1 MKSLRF
7 DLFEDIVERT
17 GGDIYLG
24 VVGPVRTGK
33 STFIKKFME
42 LFVIPNIEDEAD
54 KERARDE
61 LPQSSA
67 GKTIMTTEPKFV
79 PDEAIEIAIQENI
92 KMRVRF
98 VDCVGYT
105 VPGAVGYDDEE
116 GPRMVT
122 TPWFDYDIPFEEAA
136 EVGTKKVITD
146 HSTIGIVITSDGS
159 FTDISREDY
168 VEAEEKVIA
177 ELKELNKPFVI
188 ILNSK
193 EPYSQESID
202 LKDEL
207 AEKYDVPVVPIDCLN
222 LIEEDINLL
231 FQEILYEFPV
241 KEVNIKL
248 PNWVE
253 ELDSEHW
260 LREEFNQAIRD
271 NIESVFKVRDIDNV
285 INGFNDLDI
294 VEIAQLKDMNLG
306 TGHALIDVSC
316 PDELYNQVLSE
327 ICGQDVSSRADM
339 IRIMTDFSVAK
350 KEYDKISDALEQV
363 KETGYGMV
371 PPLLEEMVL
380 DEPEIVRQGGRF
392 GVKLRATAPS
402 LHLIQVHVNSEFAPV
417 VGSEKQSEDLAN
429 YIMAEF
435 EDNPEKIWESNIFG
449 KSLYELVKDG
459 INAKLT
465 NMPPNA
471 QEKLQETLE
480 KIINEGSGGLIAII
494 L

>member
-1 MKSLRF
+1 LRF

-54 KERARDE
+54 RERARDE
-61 LPQSSA
+61 LPQSST
-67 GKTIMTTEPKFV
+67 GKTIMTTEPKFI
-79 PDEAIEIAIQENI
+79 PDEAIEIAIQDNI

-105 VPGAVGYDDEE
+105 VPGAVGYDDED

-122 TPWFDYDIPFEEAA
+122 TPWFDHDIPFEEAA

-146 HSTIGIVITSDGS
+146 HSTIGVVVTADGS
-159 FTDISREDY
+159 FTDIDREDY
-168 VEAEEKVIA
+168 IQAEEKVIA

-188 ILNSK
+188 ILNTN
-193 EPYSQESID
+193 EPYAEASID
-202 LKDEL
+202 LKEEL
-207 AEKYDVPVVPIDCLN
+207 SAKYDVPVVTINCLN
-222 LIEEDINLL
+222 LVEEDIHLL

-248 PNWVE
+248 PDWVE
-253 ELDSEHW
+253 ELDLEHW

-285 INGFNDLDI
+285 IDGLNELDI
-294 VEIAQLKDMNLG
+294 VELAQLTDMNLG
-306 TGHALIDVSC
+306 TGHALIDVSS
-316 PDELYNQVLSE
+316 PDDLYNQILTE
-327 ICGQDVSSRADM
+327 ICGEEVDSQADM
-339 IRIMTDFSVAK
+339 IRIMLSFSAAK
-350 KEYDKISDALEQV
+350 KEYDKVAEALEQV
-363 KETGYGMV
+363 KESGYGMV
-371 PPLLEEMVL
+371 SPLLEEMIL

-392 GVKLRATAPS
+392 GVKLRASAPS
-402 LHLIQVHVNSEFAPV
+402 IHMIRVNVNSEFSPV

-449 KSLYELVKDG
+449 KSLYDLVKDG
-459 INAKLT
+459 INTKLT

>member
-1 MKSLRF
+1 MRF

-42 LFVIPNIEDEAD
+42 LFVIPNIEDED
-54 KERARDE
+54 DRERARDE

-122 TPWFDYDIPFEEAA
+122 TPWFDYDVPFEEAA

-146 HSTIGIVITSDGS
+146 HSTIGVVVTADGS
-159 FTDISREDY
+159 FTDIDREDY
-168 VEAEEKVIA
+168 VEAEEKVID

-188 ILNSK
+188 ILNST

-207 AEKYDVPVVPIDCLN
+207 AEKYDVPVVPINCLN

-248 PNWVE
+248 PSWVE
-253 ELDSEHW
+253 ELDMEHW
-260 LREEFNQAIRD
+260 LRAEFNQAIRD

-285 INGFNDLDI
+285 INGLNDMEI

-306 TGHALIDVSC
+306 TGHALIDVAS

-327 ICGQDVSSRADM
+327 ICGEDVSSRADM
-339 IRIMTDFSVAK
+339 IRIMKDFSVAK
-350 KEYDKISDALEQV
+350 KEYDKVADALEQV

-371 PPLLEEMVL
+371 APLLEEMIL

-392 GVKLRATAPS
+392 GVKLRASAPS
-402 LHLIQVHVNSEFAPV
+402 LHLIRVNVDSEFAPV

-459 INAKLT
+459 INTKLT

>member
-1 MKSLRF
+1 MRF

-42 LFVIPNIEDEAD
+42 LFVIPNIEDDAD
-54 KERARDE
+54 RERARDE

-122 TPWFDYDIPFEEAA
+122 TPWFDHDIPFEEAA

-146 HSTIGIVITSDGS
+146 HSTIGVVITTDGS

-168 VEAEEKVIA
+168 LDAEEKVVA
-177 ELKELNKPFVI
+177 ELKELSKPFVM
-188 ILNSK
+188 ILNST

-202 LKDEL
+202 LKEEL
-207 AEKYDVPVVPIDCLN
+207 AEKYDVPVVPINCLN

-253 ELDSEHW
+253 ELDMEHW

-285 INGFNDLDI
+285 IEGLNELEI
-294 VEIAQLKDMNLG
+294 VEVAQLTDMNLG
-306 TGHALIDVSC
+306 TGHALIDVSS
-316 PDELYNQVLSE
+316 PEGLYNQVLTE
-327 ICGQDVSSRADM
+327 ICGRDVSTRADM
-339 IRIMTDFSVAK
+339 IRIMQDLSAAK
-350 KEYDKISDALEQV
+350 KEYDKVADALEQV
-363 KETGYGMV
+363 KEAGYGMV
-371 PPLLEEMVL
+371 SPLLEEMIL

-392 GVKLRATAPS
+392 GVKLRASAPS
-402 LHLIQVHVNSEFAPV
+402 IHMIRVSVNSEFAPV

-459 INAKLT
+459 INTKLT

>member
-1 MKSLRF
+1 MRF

-42 LFVIPNIEDEAD
+42 LFVIPNIEDD
-54 KERARDE
+54 DDRERARDE

-105 VPGAVGYDDEE
+105 VPGAVGYDDED

-122 TPWFDYDIPFEEAA
+122 TPWFDHDIPFEEAA

-146 HSTIGIVITSDGS
+146 HSTIGVVITADGS
-159 FTDISREDY
+159 FTDIDREDY
-168 VEAEEKVIA
+168 IEAEEKVIA
-177 ELKELNKPFVI
+177 ELKELNKPFVM
-188 ILNSK
+188 ILNST
-193 EPYSQESID
+193 EPYSQESLD
-202 LKDEL
+202 LKEEL
-207 AEKYDVPVVPIDCLN
+207 VEKYDVPVVPINCLS

-248 PNWVE
+248 PTWVE
-253 ELDSEHW
+253 ALDLEHW
-260 LREEFNQAIRD
+260 LREDFNQAIRD

-285 INGFNDLDI
+285 INGLNELEI
-294 VEIAQLKDMNLG
+294 VEVAQLTDMNLG
-306 TGHALIDVSC
+306 TGHALIDVSS

-339 IRIMTDFSVAK
+339 IRIMQDFSAAK
-350 KEYDKISDALEQV
+350 REYDKVADALDQV

-371 PPLLEEMVL
+371 SPHLEEMIL

-392 GVKLRATAPS
+392 GVKLRASAPS
-402 LHLIQVHVNSEFAPV
+402 LHMIQVNVHSEFAPV

-459 INAKLT
+459 INTKLT

>member
-1 MKSLRF
+1 MRF

-159 FTDISREDY
+159 FTDIAREDY
-168 VEAEEKVIA
+168 VEAEEKVIT

-207 AEKYDVPVVPIDCLN
+207 AEKYDVPVVPVDCLN

-253 ELDSEHW
+253 ELDAEHW

-285 INGFNDLDI
+285 INGFNELDI

-327 ICGQDVSSRADM
+327 ICGQDVSSKADM
-339 IRIMTDFSVAK
+339 IRIMTDFSMAK

-402 LHLIQVHVNSEFAPV
+402 LHMIQVHVNSEFAPV

-459 INAKLT
+459 INTKLT

>member
-1 MKSLRF
+1 MRF

-42 LFVIPNIEDEAD
+42 LFVIPKIEDDAD
-54 KERARDE
+54 RERARDE

-122 TPWFDYDIPFEEAA
+122 TPWFDHDIPFEEAA

-146 HSTIGIVITSDGS
+146 HSTIGVVITTDGS

-168 VEAEEKVIA
+168 LDAEEKVVA
-177 ELKELNKPFVI
+177 ELKELNKPFVM
-188 ILNSK
+188 ILNST

-202 LKDEL
+202 LKEEL
-207 AEKYDVPVVPIDCLN
+207 AEKYDVPVVPINCLN

-253 ELDSEHW
+253 ELDMEHW

-285 INGFNDLDI
+285 IEGLNELEI
-294 VEIAQLKDMNLG
+294 VEVAQLTDMNLG
-306 TGHALIDVSC
+306 TGHALIDVSS
-316 PDELYNQVLSE
+316 PDGLYNQILTD
-327 ICGQDVSSRADM
+327 ICGRDVSTRADM
-339 IRIMTDFSVAK
+339 IRIMQDFSAAK
-350 KEYDKISDALEQV
+350 KEYDKVADALEQV
-363 KETGYGMV
+363 KEAGYGMV
-371 PPLLEEMVL
+371 SPLLEEMIL

-392 GVKLRATAPS
+392 GVKLRASAPS
-402 LHLIQVHVNSEFAPV
+402 IHMIRVNVNSEFAPV

-459 INAKLT
+459 INTKLT